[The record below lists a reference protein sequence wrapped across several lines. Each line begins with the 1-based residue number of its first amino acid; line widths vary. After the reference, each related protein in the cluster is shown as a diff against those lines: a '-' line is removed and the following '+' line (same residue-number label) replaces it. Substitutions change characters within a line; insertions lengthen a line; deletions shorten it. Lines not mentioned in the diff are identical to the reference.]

1 MALSSEHDEEG
12 WPIRLREWWI
22 DRVLLHRWPVL
33 IVGLVMTIVAVVL
46 ALRLEIDPDLR
57 ALLPRDHPVTSSIDR
72 VERNFGVIG
81 SINVLVEGGS
91 EEARHAFADALADE
105 LADEPMLRA
114 VDHRFGGEF
123 FVEHALYYLPE
134 SDMKE
139 LEQLVAAWQHYELC
153 SAAPDLCIDEPDARA
168 PANLQAFVDRKRAE
182 LDERTGMT
190 DYYERDGIEAL
201 IVFLRPIESSAN
213 VEFSIAAVD
222 QVGERVA
229 AVFARDGPWQGG
241 DMRYNLT
248 GPYVVKAAEV
258 KAIRRD
264 TVRSGVVALLGVVVV
279 IYLLFRSTR
288 AVITLLI
295 PLVCGVAWSLG
306 ATQLALG
313 HLNAVSSM
321 ISSMLV
327 GLGIDAGIHFLTLAR
342 RERDQCETPEAIRRA
357 FRGVIAPLLVA
368 STTTASAFVVMASS
382 EFLGFREFGIIAAL
396 GVTLCLLAMIT
407 VFPALLA
414 VTGIKRVEIRAP
426 GSISQATQILLAR
439 PGLVFAGVVALTVLS
454 AKGVD
459 TMWRD
464 GFERNG
470 RQLQSDANRAAVEA
484 DNFLISDILGH
495 DVHGS
500 VLAVDDYAELE
511 RIYAMARSRH
521 AKRAELGETLVADLI
536 AAPMLMPA
544 KDIDPQERRK
554 RIAALTEDWSERT
567 WSRLE
572 GIDPAELPPEPK
584 PAQDDD
590 DWDAGGEAG
599 DDEWGEFQPYRGES
613 ESGEPGETRGEDPSS
628 TSGESGETASTGEDA
643 SSTSGEPGE
652 AASTGDPAPEAPPAP
667 APEAPAPAPEQPET
681 ERPGLRAEDGK
692 LLRKMLEAKP
702 FGPEDL
708 PPAVLGRLRGDDGSW
723 GIFAHP
729 NYDAADIYTG
739 ITFMAETATYADGT
753 GVYVGEP
760 TVYATMYT
768 LMNEEWPVIIGMAT
782 LLIGF
787 LVFWQVRTL
796 GLTLI
801 TMAPL
806 ALAFWWT
813 FGILGTFGIKFNLF
827 NVPILPAILG
837 IGIDNGVYLIAAIR
851 RESSS
856 KTGLY
861 RSVDETGG
869 AILAATMTT
878 VVGFAAFLI
887 ADSGG
892 LRSIGK
898 VAAIGVLMASLAA
911 LLAVPS
917 ISALVQR
924 RRDRVNGD

>member
-1 MALSSEHDEEG
+1 MRFENDEDEAG
-12 WPIRLREWWI
+12 WPTRLRDWWI
-22 DRVLLHRWPVL
+22 DGVLRHRVLVL
-33 IVGLVMTIVAVVL
+33 VIAFVVTIVAVLL
-46 ALRLEIDPDLR
+46 ALRLRIEPDLR
-57 ALLPRDHPVTSSIDR
+57 ALLPRAHPVTSAIDR

-81 SINVLVEGGS
+81 SVNVLVEGGTK
-91 EEARHAFADALADE
+91 EGRRAFADALAE
-105 LADEPMLRA
+105 QLADDEMLRA

-153 SAAPDLCIDEPDARA
+153 SAAPDLCIDEPDPKA
-168 PANLQAFVDRKRAE
+168 PANLQDFVDRKRSE
-182 LDERTGMT
+182 LDERSAMT

-213 VEFSIAAVD
+213 VEFSIAVVD
-222 QVGERVA
+222 HLRERVA
-229 AVFARDGPWQGG
+229 EVFARDGPWQGSG
-241 DMRYNLT
+241 MRYNMT

-258 KAIRRD
+258 KSIRRD
-264 TVRSGVVALLGVVVV
+264 TVRSGLVALAGVIVF

-295 PLVCGVAWSLG
+295 PLLCGVAWSLG
-306 ATQLALG
+306 VTQLVLG
-313 HLNAVSSM
+313 HLNAVSSL

-327 GLGIDAGIHFLTLAR
+327 GLGIDAGIHFFTLAR
-342 RERDQCETPEAIRRA
+342 RERDQVETLEAIRRA
-357 FRGVIAPLLVA
+357 FRGVISPLLVA
-368 STTTASAFVVMASS
+368 STTTASAFVIMATSD
-382 EFLGFREFGIIAAL
+382 FLGFREFGIIAAL
-396 GVTLCLLAMIT
+396 GVALCLLAMVT

-414 VTGIKRVEIRAP
+414 VTGIKRVEQRAP

-459 TMWRD
+459 TMLRD

-470 RQLQSDANRAAVEA
+470 RQLQSDKNREAVEA

-500 VLAVDDYAELE
+500 VLAIDSYPELE
-511 RIYAMARSRH
+511 RIYAIARSRH

-536 AAPMLMPA
+536 AAPMLMPPE
-544 KDIDPQERRK
+544 DIDQLERRK
-554 RIAALTEDWSERT
+554 RIATLTEDWSERT
-567 WSRLE
+567 WARLE
-572 GIDPAELPPEPK
+572 GVDPATLPAEPQPK
-584 PAQDDD
+584 SD
-590 DWDAGGEAG
+590 DWDSGDDG
-599 DDEWGEFQPYRGES
+599 DDEWGEFQPYQGGDE
-613 ESGEPGETRGEDPSS
+613 SS
-628 TSGESGETASTGEDA
+628 TGSSTGETGGDE
-643 SSTSGEPGE
+643 SSTES
-652 AASTGDPAPEAPPAP
+652 STGETGGDETGSTSTTGGAEAPPS
-667 APEAPAPAPEQPET
+667 EAPPSEAPPSEPKQ
-681 ERPGLRAEDGK
+681 GLKVEDGK

-702 FGPEDL
+702 FGPDDL
-708 PPAVLGRLRGDDGSW
+708 PPAVLGRMRGDDGSW

-739 ITFMAETATYADGT
+739 ITFMEETETYADGA

-806 ALAFWWT
+806 ALSFWWT
-813 FGILGTFGIKFNLF
+813 FGILGTFGIKLNLF

-856 KTGLY
+856 KTGLH

-878 VVGFAAFLI
+878 VAGFAAFLI

-898 VAAIGVLMASLAA
+898 VAGIGVLMASLAA

-924 RRDRVNGD
+924 RRDRG